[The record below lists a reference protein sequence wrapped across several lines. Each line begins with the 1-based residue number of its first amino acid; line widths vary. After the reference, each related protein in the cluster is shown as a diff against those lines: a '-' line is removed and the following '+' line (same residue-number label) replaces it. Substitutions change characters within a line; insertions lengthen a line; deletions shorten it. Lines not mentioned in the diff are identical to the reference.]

1 MCEQGEKPVGGPV
14 PARSGLGEVLQA
26 GEHDEAL
33 ASSFG
38 DCGGKVGQG
47 GDVGYLVESEKHRRG
62 RVAPVGGCRCRPG
75 GLRQRGRA
83 GIAPAD

>member
-14 PARSGLGEVLQA
+14 PARSGLGEVLQE

-47 GDVGYLVESEKHRRG
+47 GDVLATSS
-62 RVAPVGGCRCRPG
+62 
-75 GLRQRGRA
+75 RA
-83 GIAPAD
+83 